1 MSEIRCPKCGEIFQ
15 IDKAQYSELLETIKD
30 KEFEKE
36 LAVREKLLTSEME
49 KELDKLRA
57 ELEIEKKN
65 TEIKINS
72 AVLEK
77 NKLIA
82 ELENKIAIGEVS
94 GELKIK
100 EAISEKE
107 REISKLVSERATAQL
122 EFELK
127 EKHLV
132 DKHAVEL
139 KQKDEQI
146 EYYKDMKARM
156 STKMVGESLEVHCE
170 NEFNKL
176 RATGFQ
182 NAYFEK
188 DNDAKTGSKGDY
200 IFREFSEDGV
210 EFISIM
216 FEMKNENETT
226 ATKKKNED
234 FFRELDK
241 DRNEKKCEYAI
252 LVSMLE
258 ADSELYNTGIVDVSY
273 KYPKMYVI
281 RPQFFIPIITM
292 LRNAAEKSLDYRRE
306 LAEVRAQN
314 VDVTHF
320 EEALIDFKDK
330 FSRNYR
336 LASERFSK
344 AIEEIDKS
352 IEHLQKIKENL
363 LKSDD
368 NLRLANKKA
377 EDLTIK
383 SLTKN
388 NPTMQAKFA
397 ELESGDKQNEE

>member
-15 IDKAQYSELLETIKD
+15 IDKAQYSELLETVRNN
-30 KEFEKE
+30 EFEKE
-36 LAVREKLLTSEME
+36 LAVREQLLTSEME

-65 TEIKINS
+65 TEIKISS

-397 ELESGDKQNEE
+397 ELNSGDKQNEE